1 VIDKPTVIVVGAGGS
16 VPYGFPTGDKLKW
29 AICDELESVEHKAG
43 SGIVNGTLANALVS
57 DGFETE
63 HVIKLR
69 DSLRRSGWSSIDEFL
84 AEYEDLQMVGKAA
97 VAGILIPL
105 ENRDQ
110 LSDPRDA
117 NENRLGN
124 WYQQLFRTVFS
135 PFEDIQKN
143 KVTILTY
150 NYDTSL
156 ETYLE
161 DAMNASYSRKPDQ
174 IEAALRHVP
183 VVHLHGKFTDHKY
196 GGGMAGVS
204 LTRCAEGIH
213 MVMDGIDGNPEFETA
228 TKVLWEANEIYF
240 IGFGYDEN
248 NLRRLPIESKYPP
261 NSPGT
266 RMGKSRPSLNIFGT
280 AFGLTGARRTGVKD
294 YFRNKGFEMNLGS
307 AEEDAYQFLLG
318 THLFGRR

>member
-1 VIDKPTVIVVGAGGS
+1 MIDKHVVIVIGAGGS
-16 VPYGFPTGDKLKW
+16 VPYGFPTGDRLKW
-29 AICDELESVEHKAG
+29 AICDALESVEHKTG
-43 SGIVNGTLANALVS
+43 SGIVNGTLANALVN
-57 DGFETE
+57 DGFKTE
-63 HVIKLR
+63 HIIKLR

-84 AEYEDLQMVGKAA
+84 AEHKDLRMVGKAA

-117 NENRLGN
+117 NDNRLGN
-124 WYQQLFRTVFS
+124 WYQQLFKTVFS

-161 DAMNASYSRKPDQ
+161 DAMNASYPRKPDQ
-174 IEAALRHVP
+174 IEVALRHVP
-183 VVHLHGKFTDHKY
+183 IVHLHGKFSDHEY
-196 GGGMAGVS
+196 GRGMAGVS
-204 LTRCAEGIH
+204 PKECAEGIH
-213 MVMDGIDGNPEFETA
+213 MVMDDIDNNAEFEPA
-228 TKVLWEANEIYF
+228 ANALWEANEIYF

-261 NSPGT
+261 NSPGA
-266 RMGKSRPSLNIFGT
+266 RMGRSRLSLNIFGT
-280 AFGLTGARRTGVKD
+280 AFGLTGARPTRVKD
-294 YFRNKGFEMNLGS
+294 YFRDKGFEIDLRS

-318 THLFGRR
+318 THLFGGR